1 MGHGVLVTGATGTVG
16 RHLVGRLLAHGV
28 RVRAL
33 CRSPERAAA
42 LLPQGVEIARG
53 DLTDSATLESA
64 LRGVDAAFVLLAE
77 DAGEAF
83 ARAARRAVGLRQLV
97 VVSADAPQGPGFD
110 NPLFVK
116 HVRGEARLRA
126 TALPLTVLRPG
137 PFASLALQWAPA
149 LAAGDVVGVVHPDL
163 AVPVIDP
170 RDIAEVAATVLL
182 GPEPPGVRI
191 LPLSGPQALDVH
203 ARVRVLGEVLDR
215 ELKVARIAEEQWV
228 RLTAGRIPEAYAR
241 QLIEVERYLIQRLL
255 PVVASVREIT
265 GSAPRSFRTWAQ
277 DHLAAFSAPHR
288 APSFEEAS

>member
-16 RHLVGRLLAHGV
+16 RQLVGRLLAHGV

-33 CRSPERAAA
+33 CRAPERAAA
-42 LLPQGVEIARG
+42 LLPGCVEIVRG
-53 DLTDSATLESA
+53 DLTDSAVLESA

-77 DAGEAF
+77 DAGQAF
-83 ARAARRAVGLRQLV
+83 ARAAHHAPGLRQLV
-97 VVSADAPQGPGFD
+97 VLSADAPQGPGFD
-110 NPLFVK
+110 NPLFAK
-116 HVRGEARLRA
+116 HIHGEARLRA

-170 RDIAEVAATVLL
+170 RDIADVAATVLL
-182 GPEPPGVRI
+182 GPAPSGVRI

-203 ARVRVLGEVLDR
+203 ARVHVLGEVLGR
-215 ELKVARIAEEQWV
+215 SLKVARITEGQWV
-228 RLTAGRIPEAYAR
+228 RLAAGRLPETYAR
-241 QLIEVERYLIQRLL
+241 QLMEVERYLIERRL

-277 DHLAAFSAPHR
+277 DHVAAFSAPDR
-288 APSFEEAS
+288 ATSFEEAS